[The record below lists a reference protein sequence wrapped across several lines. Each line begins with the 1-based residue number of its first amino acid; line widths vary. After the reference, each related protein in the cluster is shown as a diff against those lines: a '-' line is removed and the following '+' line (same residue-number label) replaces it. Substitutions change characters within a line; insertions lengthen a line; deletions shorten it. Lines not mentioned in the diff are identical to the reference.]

1 MSPEEPNLKDLAD
14 KFKLTKDE
22 RAQGVAADKATQ
34 RNTLCACGC
43 GKKAKKCQNGRTVL
57 QFKKLLRGSVLT
69 EVLLFLCAVMMLTLI
84 WGSVKKNMA
93 KDCGESIV
101 IQKTVYTNT
110 TGFDGEIVNGTLNT
124 LQSKP

>member
-22 RAQGVAADKATQ
+22 RAQGVAAVKATQ
-34 RNTLCACGC
+34 RNTLCPCGC

-57 QFKKLLRGSVLT
+57 QFKKLLRGSILS
-69 EVLLFLCAVMMLTLI
+69 EVLAAAVLFGLAFAAIAAVK
-84 WGSVKKNMA
+84 GSNPTHPTPSFFRA
-93 KDCGESIV
+93 HP
-101 IQKTVYTNT
+101 
-110 TGFDGEIVNGTLNT
+110 NT